1 MNKLLTILW
10 LALALSIS
18 SCAVIIQDEVGV
30 KRTLGRVK
38 NKIYSP
44 GPRVF
49 NPFTSRIIKV
59 KIRTVNL
66 EMTLGLPSKEGLTVN
81 SEISILYKIVRNE
94 VPNILQNTGLEFEDV
109 LIKPVL
115 RSATADICAKFDAKD
130 MHSSKRSIIEKQIAE
145 RMMEVLSPKGFL
157 IEQVLLK
164 SISLPPGLS
173 KSIEEKLQAEQDAQ
187 RMEFVKERE
196 RRDAERKLI
205 QADGEKQSRIIAAE
219 GLKRTTEIEAEGRA
233 NAIKT
238 EAEAQ
243 MRANELL
250 NKSLTP
256 IVIKNRQIEAFMNL
270 SKSSNTK
277 VIITDGKTPLMGL
290 EP

>member
-1 MNKLLTILW
+1 MK
-10 LALALSIS
+10 
-18 SCAVIIQDEVGV
+18 
-30 KRTLGRVK
+30 
-38 NKIYSP
+38 
-44 GPRVF
+44 
-49 NPFTSRIIKV
+49 
-59 KIRTVNL
+59 
-66 EMTLGLPSKEGLTVN
+66 LGLPSKEGLTVN
-81 SEISILYKIVRNE
+81 SEISILYKVMRNDVINLLE
-94 VPNILQNTGLEFEDV
+94 NTGLNYEEV
-109 LIKPVL
+109 LINPVL
-115 RSATADICAKFDAKD
+115 RSASADICAKFDAKD
-130 MHSSKRSIIEKQIAE
+130 MHSSKRSVIEKEILD
-145 RMMEVLSPKGFL
+145 RMMEVLKPKGFI

-164 SISLPPGLS
+164 SIVLPAGLS

-205 QADGEKQSRIIAAE
+205 QAEGEKQSRIVAAE
-219 GLKRTTEIEAEGRA
+219 ALKRTTEIEAEGRA

-256 IVIKNRQIEAFMNL
+256 LVLKNRQIEAFQNL
-270 SKSSNTK
+270 SRSTNTK